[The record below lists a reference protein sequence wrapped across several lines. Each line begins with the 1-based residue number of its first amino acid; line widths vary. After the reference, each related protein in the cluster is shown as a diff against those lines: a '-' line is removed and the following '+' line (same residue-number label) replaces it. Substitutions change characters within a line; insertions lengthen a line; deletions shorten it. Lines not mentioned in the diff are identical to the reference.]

1 MDARELANKAS
12 EVAAN
17 LKPGTW
23 ESVQAMALLS
33 IAQSLA
39 TIAEQSGSD

>member
-1 MDARELANKAS
+1 MNASELANQAG
-12 EVAAN
+12 EVAAK

-23 ESVQAMALLS
+23 ESVQAIALLS

-39 TIAEQSGSD
+39 TIAAQSSSD